1 VTPEPILL
9 TIDEIAA
16 IHVDQIDRYGGS
28 HGVRDS
34 NGLESAIAQPSATF
48 SGKYLHPNLFSMAA
62 VYLYHLV
69 QNHPFVDGNKRVGT
83 VTALVFL
90 ELNDIRID
98 ADPDE
103 LADFVIEV
111 AKGRVSK
118 EKIAAYLRKSAAS
131 ESA

>member
-1 VTPEPILL
+1 VTPEPTFL

-28 HGVRDS
+28 HGLRDA
-34 NGLESAIAQPSATF
+34 NGLESAIAQPAATF
-48 SGKYLHPNLFSMAA
+48 SGKYLHPDLFSMAA
-62 VYLYHLV
+62 AYLYHLV

-111 AKGRVSK
+111 AKGKVSK

-131 ESA
+131 EST